1 MKYKLTIAIIV
12 TALLIG
18 GGIAETIFVNKT
30 FDSFEQ
36 KIDAIMQQEVF
47 SYEDVIAAG
56 KWWDKRVNILEISI
70 PHVQLTEITV
80 TYGELVG
87 AMEKEDFDSA
97 GALLNRIYQYSV
109 QIGNQYG
116 FKLKNIL

>member
-12 TALLIG
+12 TVLLVG

-30 FDSFEQ
+30 FDTFEERLLAVMEQ
-36 KIDAIMQQEVF
+36 DDYSYDEIQDIGNWWNKRMQ
-47 SYEDVIAAG
+47 
-56 KWWDKRVNILEISI
+56 ILEISI

-80 TYGELVG
+80 TYGELIG
-87 AMEKEDFDSA
+87 AMEEEDYDSA
-97 GALLNRIYQYSV
+97 NALLNRIYRYSV
-109 QIGNQYG
+109 EIGNQYG

>member
-12 TALLIG
+12 TVLLVG

-30 FDSFEQ
+30 FDSFEEKLLAVMERDAYSYDEIQ
-36 KIDAIMQQEVF
+36 KIGD
-47 SYEDVIAAG
+47 
-56 KWWDKRVNILEISI
+56 WWNKRTQFLEISS

-80 TYGELVG
+80 TYGELIG
-87 AMEKEDFDSA
+87 AVEEEDYDSA
-97 GALLNRIYQYSV
+97 NALLNRIYRYSV
-109 QIGNQYG
+109 EIGNQYG

>member
-12 TALLIG
+12 TVLLVG

-30 FDSFEQ
+30 FDSFEEKLLAVMERDAYSYDEIQ
-36 KIDAIMQQEVF
+36 KIGD
-47 SYEDVIAAG
+47 
-56 KWWDKRVNILEISI
+56 WWNKRTQFLEISI

-80 TYGELVG
+80 TYGELIG
-87 AMEKEDFDSA
+87 AMEEEDYDSA
-97 GALLNRIYQYSV
+97 NALLNRIYRYSV
-109 QIGNQYG
+109 EIGNQYG